1 MSRKK
6 ISREETARKV
16 KKLTGGVVS
25 TVTDLVLF
33 ATFYGF
39 EIGFGGT
46 KSFRRSGQEKAG
58 EQALEAL
65 SEFNSKTIKRALRTL
80 SAKGLVQATREALAE
95 PKITAAGRRRL
106 KGKIPQYDGERTW
119 DGVLYT
125 VTYDVPIEKNYD
137 RNLLREFLR
146 RIGAGPLQDS
156 VWITPYNPKTLIKEF
171 VNERGLHG
179 TILVSSLG
187 KGGAIGDI
195 STAEL
200 LEKVYELSG
209 LSARYEQFIA
219 EYKVG
224 KCDRLEASF
233 VFLAILEDDP
243 QLPFELLPDYWAGD
257 KAYRHF
263 LKIVGGKR

>member
-1 MSRKK
+1 MARKK
-6 ISREETARKV
+6 TSRGETARKV
-16 KKLTGGVVS
+16 RKLTGGVIS
-25 TVTDLVLF
+25 TVTDLLLF

-80 SAKGLVQATREALAE
+80 SDKGLVQAGREALAE
-95 PKITAAGRRRL
+95 PKITAAGKRRL
-106 KGKIPQYDGERTW
+106 ENKLPQYDSRRTW

-125 VTYDVPIEKNYD
+125 IIYDVPVEKNYD
-137 RNLLREFLR
+137 RDLLRDFIR

-171 VNERGLHG
+171 ANERVLHG

-187 KGGAIGDI
+187 KGGTIGDMDME
-195 STAEL
+195 EL
-200 LEKVYELSG
+200 LERVYELSQ
-209 LSARYEQFIA
+209 LSALYERFIA
-219 EYKVG
+219 EYKRG
-224 KCDRLEASF
+224 ECDKLEASF
-233 VFLAILEDDP
+233 AFLSILQEDP
-243 QLPFELLPDYWAGD
+243 QLPFELLPDWWAGD
-257 KAYRHF
+257 RAYRHF
-263 LKIVGGKR
+263 LKIVGK